1 MNSEMSMN
9 NSKGKISKILYL
21 VELYS
26 ETIKKLKQ

>member
-1 MNSEMSMN
+1 MNTEMGIS
-9 NSKGKISKILYL
+9 NSKGKISKILHL